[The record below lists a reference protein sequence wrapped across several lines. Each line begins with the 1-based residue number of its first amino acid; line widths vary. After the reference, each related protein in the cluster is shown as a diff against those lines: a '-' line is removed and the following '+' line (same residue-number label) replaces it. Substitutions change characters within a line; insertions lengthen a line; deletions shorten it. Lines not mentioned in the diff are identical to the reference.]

1 MIYVKFNENNVS
13 TEMRTDLL
21 ADGEVSDYFEVS
33 DDTLF
38 GKRLIKAGKKIREFT
53 ESEYEAEALLVDAA
67 NKALVI
73 DNMARIKLHHSLEQ
87 ISSDVYD
94 GLSDTQKEKVRTYR
108 AVLRDINKQE
118 RYPEFVE
125 FPDELIVEEL

>member
-1 MIYVKFNENNVS
+1 MIYVKFDENNKS
-13 TEMRTDLL
+13 TEMRIDLP

-33 DDTLF
+33 DNALF
-38 GKRLIKAGKKIREFT
+38 GKRLIKAGAEIREFT
-53 ESEYEAEALLVDAA
+53 ESEYDAEALLIDTA

-73 DNMARIKLHHSLEQ
+73 DNMARIKLQHSLEE

-94 GLSDTQKEKVRTYR
+94 GLSDNQKEKVRTYR
-108 AVLRDINKQE
+108 AALRNINKQE